1 MPPPQKIKCTVTA
14 IDHHGD
20 DVFSVT
26 LRPERP
32 APRFR
37 PGQFLHLA
45 LDAWDPG
52 GFWPESRVFSI
63 ASGPASRDQLRIT
76 YAVHGPFTARM
87 AAELTTGRAVWVKM
101 PYGDFVIDGEGEI
114 VLCAGGTGI
123 TAFTAFLEQLGP
135 GPDTRVTVAYAARR
149 PELLIYRDVIEQWV
163 ARDGRITA
171 LYFAEAGELDA
182 GGRTLPG
189 RLSLDA
195 VWPLLADPLAARY
208 YLSGP
213 PGMLRTIEGELRTR
227 HVLPESIRTDAW
239 E

>member
-1 MPPPQKIKCTVTA
+1 VAA
-14 IDHHGD
+14 IDDHGD
-20 DVFSVT
+20 GVFSVT

-63 ASGPASRDQLRIT
+63 ASGPASRDLVRIT

-87 AAELTTGRAVWVKM
+87 AAELTPGREVWVKM
-101 PYGDFVIDGEGEI
+101 PYGDFVIEGEGEL

-123 TAFTAFLEQLGP
+123 TAFTAFLEQLGS
-135 GPDTRVTVAYAARR
+135 GTGTRVTVAYAARR
-149 PELLIYRDVIEQWV
+149 PELLIYRDLVEQCA
-163 ARDGRITA
+163 ARTDGITA
-171 LYFAEAGELDA
+171 LYFAEGGEIPFD
-182 GGRTLPG
+182 GRTLMG

-195 VWPLLADPLAARY
+195 VWPVLSDPLSARY

-227 HVLPESIRTDAW
+227 HVPPESIRTDAW